1 MRRALVLLAALAL
14 AGAGEAQQ
22 RPGPTPLYQ
31 GVAPGGLAAQ
41 AGDIRLDRKVKA
53 ELGEDA
59 PPRSKEPY
67 LKGGKM
73 RPSPA
78 LRGNAA
84 PKKRTAAAPA
94 AKQKGKPKPKPTPKP
109 VSAAGRASAS
119 SAS

>member
-14 AGAGEAQQ
+14 ARAGEAQQ

-31 GVAPGGLAAQ
+31 GVAPGGLAAR